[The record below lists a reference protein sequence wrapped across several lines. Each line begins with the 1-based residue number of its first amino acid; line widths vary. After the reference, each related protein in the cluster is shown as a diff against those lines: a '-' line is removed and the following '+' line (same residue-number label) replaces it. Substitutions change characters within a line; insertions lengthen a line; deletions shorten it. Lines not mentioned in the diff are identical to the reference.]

1 MTSLP
6 SFLVNGQ
13 SNNLLSPLD
22 RGFTYGDGVFRT
34 LKVIA
39 GKPLNWLQH
48 YNKLSDDC
56 GVLRIA
62 CPSADLL
69 LDEASQLFSGGDGVL
84 KIVITRGEGERGY
97 AIPSSTQPNR
107 VLVRSNLPVYPQV
120 NFEEGVKLHLCELR
134 LSHQPMLAGVKHLN
148 RLENILARS
157 EWNDSAVA
165 DGLLLDQAGNVIEC
179 TMSNIFARFG
189 KTLITPDLSQCGVAG
204 LTRQRIID
212 IAPQLDLN
220 VILDQISLE
229 KLMQAD
235 ELLICNSL
243 YSVWQVRSVAEQCW
257 PRLGLST
264 QLVQKLEAACV

>member
-6 SFLVNGQ
+6 SFLINGQ
-13 SNNLLSPLD
+13 SNNLLTPLD
-22 RGFTYGDGVFRT
+22 RGFAYGDGVFRT
-34 LKVIA
+34 LKVTA

-62 CPSADLL
+62 CPSAELL

-97 AIPSSTQPNR
+97 AIPSSMQPNR

-134 LSHQPMLAGVKHLN
+134 LSHQPKLAGVKHIN
-148 RLENILARS
+148 RLENVLARS
-157 EWNDSAVA
+157 EWNDSTIA
-165 DGLLLDQAGNVIEC
+165 DGVLLDEAGNVIEC

-189 KTLITPDLSQCGVAG
+189 KTLITSDLSQCGVAG

-220 VILDQISLE
+220 VIVDQISLE

-243 YSVWQVRSVAEQCW
+243 YGVWQVRSVAEQCW